1 MPTYVSYE
9 LLNTNRNGMRLL
21 IEVLTSQYHVRALRT
36 QKELETF
43 EFLYL
48 GAPTI
53 SCGSFDDTKYLQ
65 MT

>member
-1 MPTYVSYE
+1 MSTYVSYE

-48 GAPTI
+48 GAPTRYHVDPLMILNI
-53 SCGSFDDTKYLQ
+53 SR
-65 MT
+65 